1 MKITFEDVH
10 SIKDCDK
17 RYRWDRDL
25 RRHKQSKHLDTKF
38 SCDECGKQ
46 FAEKRVLNWHKKKHS
61 KAEDKGRLE
70 IKVTTDEEVDET
82 RDVGDAEIVTAP
94 HEPAEETEK
103 NIKIFYLMIKSR
115 KF

>member
-1 MKITFEDVH
+1 M
-10 SIKDCDK
+10 
-17 RYRWDRDL
+17 
-25 RRHKQSKHLDTKF
+25 
-38 SCDECGKQ
+38 
-46 FAEKRVLNWHKKKHS
+46 
-61 KAEDKGRLE
+61 RL
-70 IKVTTDEEVDET
+70 KVTTDEEVDET

>member
-1 MKITFEDVH
+1 MW
-10 SIKDCDK
+10 K
-17 RYRWDRDL
+17 RYKWDRDL

-46 FAEKRVLNWHKKKHS
+46 FAEKRVLKKKHS

-70 IKVTTDEEVDET
+70 IKVTTDEEVDVT

-94 HEPAEETEK
+94 HEPAKETEK